1 MSSPGATF
9 QVRTPGLPAP
19 ASTWT
24 GPSSHLFQIRDL
36 IYQVAGIL
44 QPDHRLEFL
53 DKRCHKR
60 LAATGV
66 SNLQQYYDLLTRS
79 ASRTA
84 EMTELLNEITIGE
97 TFFFRNQPQLE
108 ALKKVILPPKVEA
121 KLKLPYSKIRIWSA
135 GCSTGEE
142 AYTLAILL
150 MEEAALLKNVKFE
163 ILATDLNERSLEK
176 ARAGIYGEY
185 AIRNLSP
192 QLRQKYF
199 DLQPDGKLLAVK
211 DHVKAAIQFSRVNLL
226 DDSKMMFMKNMDVIF
241 CCNVMI
247 YFDGVA
253 RKKVVQ
259 HFYNNLLPKSY
270 LFLGHSESLFSINQQ
285 FQLVHFPGA
294 TAYHKSD
301 KPAGGGL

>member
-1 MSSPGATF
+1 MSSTGTSF
-9 QVRTPGLPAP
+9 PARSAGP
-19 ASTWT
+19 STAVSTWS
-24 GPSSHLFQIRDL
+24 GSSSHLFQIRDL

-60 LAATGV
+60 LAATGT

-79 ASRTA
+79 ANRTT

-97 TFFFRNQPQLE
+97 TFFFRNQPQLD
-108 ALKKVILPPKVEA
+108 ALKKVILPPMIET
-121 KLKLPYSKIRIWSA
+121 KLRLPYSKIRIWSA

-150 MEEAALLKNVKFE
+150 MEEAANLKNVKFE
-163 ILATDLNERSLEK
+163 IVATDLNDRSLEK

-185 AIRNLSP
+185 ATRNLSP

-199 DLQPDGKLLAVK
+199 TPQADGKLLAVK
-211 DHVKAAIQFSRVNLL
+211 DNVKAAIQFSRVNLL

-247 YFDGVA
+247 YFDGAA

-259 HFYNNLLPKSY
+259 HFYNNLLNKSY

-285 FQLVHFPGA
+285 FQLVHFPAA
-294 TAYHKSD
+294 TAYFKPD
-301 KPAGGGL
+301 KATGGGL

>member
-1 MSSPGATF
+1 MPATSAASQLQTPVRFGAN
-9 QVRTPGLPAP
+9 
-19 ASTWT
+19 
-24 GPSSHLFQIRDL
+24 SHLLQIRDL

-53 DKRCHKR
+53 EKRCQKR
-60 LAATGV
+60 VTAVGLT
-66 SNLQQYYDLLTRS
+66 SLREYYDLLTKS
-79 ASRTA
+79 ASRTT

-97 TFFFRNQPQLE
+97 TFFFRNLPQLD
-108 ALKKVILPPKVEA
+108 ALRKVILPAVVES
-121 KLKLPYSKIRIWSA
+121 KLRLPFSKIRVWSA

-142 AYTLAILL
+142 AYTLAILF
-150 MEEAALLKNVKFE
+150 MEEAGLLKNIKFE
-163 ILATDLNERSLEK
+163 IHATDLNERSLEK
-176 ARAGIYGEY
+176 AKAGIYGEY
-185 AIRNLSP
+185 ATRNLSP

-199 DLQPDGKLLAVK
+199 NAQGDGKLLAVK
-211 DHVKAAIQFSRVNLL
+211 DSLKAAVQFSRINLL
-226 DDSKMMFMKNMDVIF
+226 DDSRMMFMKSMDVIF

-247 YFDGVA
+247 YFDGGA

-294 TAYHKSD
+294 TAYFKPEKS
-301 KPAGGGL
+301 AGGGL